1 MPFLNEWGR
10 KILLWDQTWKFEMN
24 RLEDGRY
31 EVKHVCTKFQGP
43 FPIRLIIWLHQRYVS
58 ESARAHTCYSARRYR
73 NLEIFTATVFQSG
86 SVLFSVVLLTG
97 LARKRNSVL

>member
-1 MPFLNEWGR
+1 MFRTQPLKSRGYPLVPSTLPRRQVPFLNEWGR

-43 FPIRLIIWLHQRYVS
+43 FPIRLIIWLHQRYVT
-58 ESARAHTCYSARRYR
+58 ESAPAQ
-73 NLEIFTATVFQSG
+73 LLFQ
-86 SVLFSVVLLTG
+86 
-97 LARKRNSVL
+97 